1 MAVKKCH
8 SVLKQRVLWTVEPI
22 PLISYGYV
30 FLEFFIWIFWYI
42 FFLQVERKLLLFQW
56 WHQRGFQPFV
66 SKILYIWSQ
75 FWLKTAKAFQSPRD
89 EEKEPTKDTM
99 GNSEYHKLC
108 FLQLRYQLKNY
119 FLMGN
124 IWINLLNKYWCF
136 ITRSKIR
143 SIPHTFGMCW
153 PASGATE
160 IQDSLGSSSFQKEA
174 VCECFTPGNWKHQKS
189 HREARSLLVN

>member
-1 MAVKKCH
+1 M
-8 SVLKQRVLWTVEPI
+8 SFWN
-22 PLISYGYV
+22 SSFG
-30 FLEFFIWIFWYI
+30 FFDPF

-108 FLQLRYQLKNY
+108 FLQLHYQLKNY

-136 ITRSKIR
+136 IMRSKIR

-160 IQDSLGSSSFQKEA
+160 IRDSLGSSSFQKEA

-189 HREARSLLVN
+189 HREARSLLAN